1 MCMNCIGNAE
11 FMVANGAIAAGV
23 AAGPLRRWAARAGLV
38 QASRAA
44 RDRRTAEFLRGL
56 DLEPAEVLGAG
67 AIDAVDVVDVVAAA
81 PESDV
86 PEVQPFDDGT
96 RAGRRSPTL
105 VATR

>member
-1 MCMNCIGNAE
+1 MNCIGNAE

-56 DLEPAEVLGAG
+56 DLDPAEVLGAE
-67 AIDAVDVVDVVAAA
+67 AVDAFVAGAA
-81 PESDV
+81 NPETDV